1 MIDSTTS
8 LILAQLVTVGVQA
21 YIANTKSTRR
31 VLVATFLFNFA
42 NMLCYFL
49 NGDMTTVYLYVVIC
63 VRSLVYVA
71 REELKPKRFSW
82 LIPAG
87 FIAVQL
93 AVGLSTMTSPWQILP
108 TLIPCYTIYYLW
120 YYDTLQKLRVGNMVA
135 NGAWGVYNIVTGLYI
150 VALGRIATVLLNA
163 GAWRRN
169 RDAGEDGSQT
179 DEGGFHADEGAS
191 QGGE

>member
-1 MIDSTTS
+1 MPDSTTS
-8 LILAQLVTVGVQA
+8 LILAQLATVAVQA
-21 YIANTKSTRR
+21 YIANTKSARR

-42 NMLCYFL
+42 NMLCYWL

-71 REELKPKRFSW
+71 REELKPRRLSW

-87 FIAVQL
+87 FIAIQL
-93 AVGLSTMTSPWQILP
+93 AVGLSTMTNPWQILP

-120 YYDTLQKLRVGNMVA
+120 NYDTLQRLRVGNMVA
-135 NGAWGVYNIVTGLYI
+135 NGAWGVYNIATGLYI
-150 VALGRIATVLLNA
+150 VAIGRLATVLLNA

-169 RDAGEDGSQT
+169 RGTEESGSPTDKQEPPAGT
-179 DEGGFHADEGAS
+179 AT
-191 QGGE
+191 